1 MDQLCIDLGSLL
13 DNSALRTLDPGSPQ
27 KHSLHCL
34 LDINSCVKS
43 GYTVLCN
50 KKSGKFKAA
59 YKFDSAGNN
68 MILAYGRKKG
78 DRSCTTCSGSG
89 KQSKGL

>member
-1 MDQLCIDLGSLL
+1 M
-13 DNSALRTLDPGSPQ
+13 
-27 KHSLHCL
+27 
-34 LDINSCVKS
+34 
-43 GYTVLCN
+43 CN